1 MVKLKDGIMTSTQM
15 DGMGVEK
22 QLLKA
27 VKHVLLRIMED
38 PHLAYYCGFGTQS
51 LSLLTEAY
59 ANAAKRG
66 VKSVREEVHSAIQ
79 KLDLAKVKEERE
91 ASQKCEEL
99 QVEYSE
105 LEDSVSRKS
114 PSKAP
119 IDGMTISELLE
130 KITPIAAD
138 SSLPNLTRTNILNVE
153 THGNYV
159 FFQ

>member
-1 MVKLKDGIMTSTQM
+1 
-15 DGMGVEK
+15 
-22 QLLKA
+22 
-27 VKHVLLRIMED
+27 
-38 PHLAYYCGFGTQS
+38 
-51 LSLLTEAY
+51 
-59 ANAAKRG
+59 
-66 VKSVREEVHSAIQ
+66 
-79 KLDLAKVKEERE
+79 VKEERE

>member
-79 KLDLAKVKEERE
+79 KLDLAKVEEERE
-91 ASQKCEEL
+91 ASQKYEEL
-99 QVEYSE
+99 QAEYIE
-105 LEDSVSRKS
+105 LEK
-114 PSKAP
+114 SKAP